1 MATASVMTK
10 NAASVLVLSTDAA
23 VRARL
28 RSALTEQRWEVYE
41 ADGGAAA
48 LLLMERTHPH
58 ATLLDGPLP
67 DLYLEDFADE
77 VRSSHPTMDL
87 IALDGAL
94 AGLAGAARSPR
105 RGELLQV
112 LRSVC
117 EEGSAPLIPD
127 MVSPIRPAVAMAPGP
142 DGKLWPRS
150 TPPAS
155 AVTAISVRLPEL
167 IGDSN
172 RMLEVS
178 RRIRLVAKRKTTV
191 LIQGPTGT
199 GKEVVAH
206 ALHRLSPRADRP
218 FVALNCAAIPEALL
232 EAELFGHARG
242 AFTGAVQRRTGR
254 IEATNGGTLFL
265 DEIGEMPLALQS
277 KLLRFLESGELQ
289 RVGENETVR
298 VDVRI
303 VAATHQ
309 PLARRTQ
316 EGSFRADLF
325 YRLAVFPVQT
335 LISTLQR
342 MGVNVPTTGS
352 ANTLRVQNM
361 AAVFIAATLPP
372 FAEPGTK
379 IDVTASSAGDARSL
393 NGGLL
398 LMKPLYG
405 PDGRIYAQAQGPIVL
420 GGYAAAANGN
430 VKVVNHPTTG
440 RIPGGAMVERG
451 VPLELSR
458 LPSLSILLNDAD
470 FRTAERMAD
479 AINSEL
485 KRPLAHAA
493 DSRRVDLRPQPGED
507 LPALLARVEAVEIE
521 TFPRAKLVV
530 NERTGTVVIGGN
542 VRLLPVSI
550 LHGGLVVNVV
560 SEVAVSQPGPFSNGT
575 TQTVQQTSV
584 SAQDKPVNQIVLK
597 PGATVDD
604 LVQELQGIGASA
616 RDVISILQAMKEAGA
631 LEAELEV
638 L

>member
-1 MATASVMTK
+1 
-10 NAASVLVLSTDAA
+10 
-23 VRARL
+23 
-28 RSALTEQRWEVYE
+28 
-41 ADGGAAA
+41 
-48 LLLMERTHPH
+48 
-58 ATLLDGPLP
+58 
-67 DLYLEDFADE
+67 
-77 VRSSHPTMDL
+77 MDL
-87 IALDGAL
+87 IALGGTL
-94 AGLAGAARSPR
+94 AGMTGATKSPR

-117 EEGSAPLIPD
+117 EEAPSVATTDTNIPL
-127 MVSPIRPAVAMAPGP
+127 RPAPAVIPP
-142 DGKLWPRS
+142 PS
-150 TPPAS
+150 TKKSSLPS
-155 AVTAISVRLPEL
+155 ATEATPVLDLGSMVRLPEL
-167 IGDSN
+167 IGDSD

-199 GKEVVAH
+199 GKEVVAR
-206 ALHRLSPRADRP
+206 ALHRLSSRSDRP

-242 AFTGAVQRRTGR
+242 AFTGAVQRRSGR
-254 IEATNGGTLFL
+254 IESANGGTLFL

-309 PLARRTQ
+309 PLARRAQ

-379 IDVTASSAGDARSL
+379 LDVTVSSAGDARSL

-398 LMKPLYG
+398 LMTPLYG
-405 PDGRIYAQAQGPIVL
+405 PDGRIYAQAQGPLVL

-430 VKVVNHPTTG
+430 AKVVNHPTTG
-440 RIPGGAMVERG
+440 RIPGGAMVERA
-451 VPLELSR
+451 VPLDLSR

-479 AINSEL
+479 AINNEF
-485 KRPLAHAA
+485 KRPLAHAT
-493 DSRRVDLRPQPGED
+493 DSRRIDLRPRQGED
-507 LPALLARVEAVEIE
+507 LPALLARVEAVEVE
-521 TFPRAKLVV
+521 TFPRAKVVV
-530 NERTGTVVIGGN
+530 NERTGTVVIGGD
-542 VRLLPVSI
+542 VRLQPVSI
-550 LHGGLVVNVV
+550 LHGGLVVNVI
-560 SEVAVSQPGPFSNGT
+560 SDVAVSQPGPFSNGA
-575 TQTVQQTSV
+575 TQTVQETRVQ
-584 SAQDKPVNQIVLK
+584 AQDKPVNQIMLK
-597 PGATVDD
+597 RGATVDD

-631 LEAELEV
+631 LEADWRCFSATCRGGTAGAVVAEYIGSRASKKSQA
-638 L
+638 